1 MPKPNPAALEK
12 IGFATNEKNNNVHS
26 YRPILFSSSL
36 KRINNYMN
44 PRSIL
49 RTQPKN
55 IILDKVKII
64 INAFLI
70 S

>member
-1 MPKPNPAALEK
+1 M
-12 IGFATNEKNNNVHS
+12 GFATTDKNYNFQS

-44 PRSIL
+44 PRSAL
-49 RTQPKN
+49 RSQPKN
-55 IILDKVKII
+55 IILDKVL
-64 INAFLI
+64 F